1 MGRRE
6 QEWLS
11 PEGFAPLLPPASD
24 ALVEEFGIARVAL
37 PGFGKFGAVAARAAI
52 LRQVVEA
59 DAHRQWNA
67 FSERDRLLRPH
78 GRQGLQHASRGIRPS
93 CTCGGLVRLSDGRQ
107 APPQT
112 RKGLAAPPPQIRQFM
127 PIRPRTTCRAPAY
140 APWSIAKAR
149 NGVPRP
155 RNRAGG
161 AAALAQQS
169 GLLPHDRKD
178 RPRLPPVAL
187 YNTFELG
194 ALIRRHAQTIDDEVF
209 DPVHVVVPGQA
220 PIDSDRPGC

>member
-1 MGRRE
+1 MTKRPLQFRQCNGGQPSVQAKSAAGRPSGGPMVRI
-6 QEWLS
+6 
-11 PEGFAPLLPPASD
+11 LLPPAASHRRTG
-24 ALVEEFGIARVAL
+24 LGAL
-37 PGFGKFGAVAARAAI
+37 P
-52 LRQVVEA
+52 
-59 DAHRQWNA
+59 D
-67 FSERDRLLRPH
+67 
-78 GRQGLQHASRGIRPS
+78 GRR
-93 CTCGGLVRLSDGRQ
+93 SDGRQ

-112 RKGLAAPPPQIRQFM
+112 RKGLEAPPPHIRQFT
-127 PIRPRTTCRAPAY
+127 PIRPRTACRAPAY

-161 AAALAQQS
+161 VAALAQQS
-169 GLLPHDRKD
+169 GLLPHDRED

-187 YNTFELG
+187 YHTFELG
-194 ALIRRHAQTIDDEVF
+194 APIRRHAQTIDDEVF

>member
-1 MGRRE
+1 MPSMSAG
-6 QEWLS
+6 LS
-11 PEGFAPLLPPASD
+11 PASGPPCQ
-24 ALVEEFGIARVAL
+24 IC
-37 PGFGKFGAVAARAAI
+37 AAR
-52 LRQVVEA
+52 
-59 DAHRQWNA
+59 DK
-67 FSERDRLLRPH
+67 RDR
-78 GRQGLQHASRGIRPS
+78 GFESISLQRRVTDEPGSARSP
-93 CTCGGLVRLSDGRQ
+93 TEGGFPMGRQ

-112 RKGLAAPPPQIRQFM
+112 RKGLAAPPPDIRQFTPM
-127 PIRPRTTCRAPAY
+127 RPRTTCRAPAY

-149 NGVPRP
+149 NGMPRP

-187 YNTFELG
+187 YHTFELG
-194 ALIRRHAQTIDDEVF
+194 APIRRHAQTIDDEVF
-209 DPVHVVVPGQA
+209 DPVHLVVPGQA